1 MSSNNNNNNKVWLVS
16 GTSSGIGLSL
26 VQKLVLEGYKVTALT
41 RSPEELEKQ
50 VSKDKID
57 NLLALKT
64 DITSEASVKGAVEK
78 TIQKFGRIDIVVNNA
93 GYGYLGAVEES
104 SLDDFKL
111 NYEINLFA
119 VMNIVKQVMPHLRSQ
134 GSGLIL
140 NVASYLAFTAVVGNY
155 TSYIGSKFALNGFTV
170 ALDQEVSKFGIR
182 SVLVSPGGFRTKFL
196 GGNLKVAKNPIPE
209 YKSKELEAYFNSV
222 DGTQIGDPDKAAL
235 AFIKISQKDPKTLPS
250 NIFFGSDS
258 YQIMKSQIEKLTKEL
273 EENKEL
279 TFSTD
284 Y

>member
-1 MSSNNNNNNKVWLVS
+1 MSNIVNNNKVWFIS
-16 GTSSGIGLSL
+16 GTSSGIGLNL
-26 VQKLVLEGYKVTALT
+26 VQKLLLDGYKVTALT

-50 VSKDKID
+50 VSKDKLD
-57 NLLALKT
+57 NLLAVKT
-64 DITSEASVKGAVEK
+64 DITSEASVKDAVEM
-78 TIQKFGRIDIVVNNA
+78 TIKKFGRIDIVVNNA
-93 GYGYLGAVEES
+93 GYGFLGAVEES
-104 SLDDFKL
+104 TIDDFKQ

-119 VMNIVKQVMPHLRSQ
+119 VINIVKQVMPYLRSQ

-140 NVASYLAFTAVVGNY
+140 NVASYVAFAALVGNY
-155 TSYIGSKFALNGFTV
+155 SAYISSKFALNGFTT

-182 SVLVSPGGFRTKFL
+182 SVLVSPGGFRTKFV
-196 GGNLKVAKNPIPE
+196 GGNLKVPKNPIPE
-209 YKSKELEAYFNSV
+209 YKTTELGAYFNSV
-222 DGTQIGDPDKAAL
+222 DGTQNGDPEKAAL

-258 YQIMKSQIEKLTKEL
+258 YQIMKAQIEKLTKEL

-284 Y
+284 F